1 MDDIFTQC
9 REGNA
14 VAVRLWLDN
23 TENDLNQ
30 GWDIFYWFLCVFVD
44 PMLYSTCN
52 NCHALPGERVLEM
65 FHFLFPVCPAFLNNA
80 GSCQILISSPFIPVS
95 HHLCKSHF
103 HYNGAWSS
111 QLCSARPER
120 LFLKSPVRL
129 WPAIE
134 PVSSWLCLF
143 KMFVQNVSTVVEKRD
158 TGQEAA
164 MLAVSNVCSSIKNAI
179 KVVCLIVFLNL

>member
-30 GWDIFYWFLCVFVD
+30 GWDIFYSCVHSCRRDGSRIPNPFY
-44 PMLYSTCN
+44 PMLYSICS
-52 NCHALPGERVLEM
+52 NCHTFPGERVLEM
-65 FHFLFPVCPAFLNNA
+65 FHFLLPVRPAFPNNA
-80 GSCQILISSPFIPVS
+80 VSSQILISSPFIPVS
-95 HHLCKSHF
+95 HHLWKSHF

-120 LFLKSPVRL
+120 LLKSPVRL
-129 WPAIE
+129 WPVIE
-134 PVSSWLCLF
+134 PVSSWPYLF

-158 TGQEAA
+158 AGQEAA
-164 MLAVSNVCSSIKNAI
+164 MMAV
-179 KVVCLIVFLNL
+179 